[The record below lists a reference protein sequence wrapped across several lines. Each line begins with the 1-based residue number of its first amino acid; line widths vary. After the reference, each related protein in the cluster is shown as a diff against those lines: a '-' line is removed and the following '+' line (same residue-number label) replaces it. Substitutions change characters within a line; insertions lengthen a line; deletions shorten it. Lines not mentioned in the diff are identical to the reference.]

1 MHQRIQL
8 ASNNKSNILYIS
20 HTLIDENF
28 KPLIHSHP
36 NLEIILVT
44 NGQGKIT
51 TLDETF
57 FVKKND
63 LIIINK
69 NSMHFEENENLEFY
83 ALGINKIELTTKE
96 DFSKNT
102 FILSLKESDLNQIKA
117 IYDSLFKEA
126 QKKKFLYQNIID
138 SYVNIIFKLIERSN
152 KVAITSNEEKDDDSL
167 IFTCK
172 EIIKNNYSANIKLAE
187 LAKRL
192 NVSTFYL
199 CHKFKEKTNLSIF
212 TYKLICQIEE
222 AKNLL
227 IITNMSI
234 TEISALIGFN
244 NTSYFTK
251 KFKLITNLTP
261 KEFRK
266 INKKS

>member
-8 ASNNKSNILYIS
+8 SSNNKSNILYIS

-28 KPLIHSHP
+28 KPLIHSHH
-36 NLEIILVT
+36 NLEIIFVV

-51 TLDETF
+51 TIDETYNI
-57 FVKKND
+57 KQND

-69 NSMHFEENENLEFY
+69 NSMHFEENQDLEFY
-83 ALGINKIELTTKE
+83 AIGINKIELITKE

-102 FILSLKESDLNQIKA
+102 FIISLKENDIKQIKS
-117 IYDSLFKEA
+117 IYMFLYKEA
-126 QKKKFLYQNIID
+126 QNKSYLYQSIID
-138 SYVNIIFKLIERSN
+138 NYVNIIFKLIERSN
-152 KVAITSNEEKDDDSL
+152 KIDITLNDEKDDDSL

-172 EIIKNNYSANIKLAE
+172 EIIKNNFSANIKLVE

-199 CHKFKEKTNLSIF
+199 CHKFKENTKLSVF
-212 TYKLICQIEE
+212 KYKLICQIEE

-227 IITNMSI
+227 LITDMSI
-234 TEISALIGFN
+234 TEISALTGFN

-251 KFKLITNLTP
+251 KFKLLNKLTP

-266 INKKS
+266 INKNK